1 MIGINKAGLFLL
13 ISGLCVISVS
23 GCAYSSNVPAPDSV
37 PLEPAAPVNAGFT
50 GDQLAQSGKLYAA
63 IEQYQLAVEGGED
76 TANNLFKIGILYRMM
91 GDNAAAEESF
101 TNALSLE
108 PGHIP
113 SREAMGLISL
123 ANDNTPMTEAMQN
136 LAELESSRSR
146 EDIQLVQPLALN
158 TASEQQAEDGA
169 NSDEVRRLAQV
180 DVNTIRS
187 IQARL
192 NELGYNVGPADG
204 SIGASTYHGIFR
216 FKIDEG
222 LAVNNSI
229 TPLFLDRLQV
239 EPQ

>member
-1 MIGINKAGLFLL
+1 
-13 ISGLCVISVS
+13 
-23 GCAYSSNVPAPDSV
+23 
-37 PLEPAAPVNAGFT
+37 
-50 GDQLAQSGKLYAA
+50 
-63 IEQYQLAVEGGED
+63 
-76 TANNLFKIGILYRMM
+76 
-91 GDNAAAEESF
+91 
-101 TNALSLE
+101 
-108 PGHIP
+108 
-113 SREAMGLISL
+113 
-123 ANDNTPMTEAMQN
+123 MTEAMQN